1 MPEPLT
7 HPAHGWT
14 PGTGFMLA
22 ELARQTRGGSIT
34 LERIVERF
42 QHRAHGLVLLLVLL
56 PVFIPLPLG
65 TGLVAGALACLIGAQ
80 LLAGRTRPWLPQR
93 ILRRE
98 IKASSLAQF
107 NRRMQRPL
115 YWLEHIC
122 RPRLPALL
130 TPLPASIVSGLQ
142 LIGLGILLALPIP
155 FTNWFYGLLLMLH
168 AIALIERDGVL
179 MLIAWVLGTAAMLA
193 SVLLS
198 NELFGLLQLGF
209 SN

>member
-1 MPEPLT
+1 MPEP
-7 HPAHGWT
+7 PSQPERGWT

-22 ELARQTRGGSIT
+22 ELARRTRDGSIT
-34 LERIVERF
+34 LGRIIERF

-65 TGLVAGALACLIGAQ
+65 TGLVAGVLACLIGAQ
-80 LLAGRTRPWLPQR
+80 LLAGRSQPWLP
-93 ILRRE
+93 RRVLQGE
-98 IKASSLAQF
+98 VKAASLAQF
-107 NRRMQRPL
+107 NRRMQKPL
-115 YWLEHIC
+115 AWLERVC
-122 RPRLPALL
+122 RPRLQALL
-130 TPLPASIVSGLQ
+130 APLAASIITGLQ

-198 NELFGLLQLGF
+198 NELFSLLQLGF
-209 SN
+209 SG